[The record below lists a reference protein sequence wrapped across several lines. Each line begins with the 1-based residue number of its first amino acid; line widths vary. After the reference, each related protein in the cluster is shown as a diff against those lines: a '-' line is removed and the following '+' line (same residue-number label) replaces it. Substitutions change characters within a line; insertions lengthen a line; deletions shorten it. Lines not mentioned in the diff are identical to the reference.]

1 MLARAQA
8 QRGNVRCAW
17 RSSVDRHFQR
27 RIQPAEESGLR
38 AHLGHCPLCRRRY
51 DRHLLLGQ
59 LLPRRREDAADRL
72 ATGLG
77 LAAARAPA
85 MGMRWPLGDWRWVM
99 AGMAVGL
106 GAVGLAL
113 WTGDPARGRGP
124 ATTVAAGPRPDPER
138 LLEIF
143 RQGRDGLAPVTGGTV
158 AVDDRLVFA
167 VRNQHWRY
175 LTVAA
180 LEEAGALHVLSPT
193 RAIARAPGLQR
204 LPELSLAGV
213 RSARL
218 RVVAL
223 LTDRAPTADALAHAV
238 RDRRFPAIGV
248 RIETT
253 LVVRPR
259 GEAP

>member
-8 QRGNVRCAW
+8 GPRCAW

-27 RIQPAEESGLR
+27 RIRPSEESGLR
-38 AHLGHCPLCRRRY
+38 AHLDHCPLCRHRY

-77 LAAARAPA
+77 LAAPRAPT
-85 MGMRWPLGDWRWVM
+85 MGLRWPAGDWRWVL
-99 AGMAVGL
+99 AGMALGL
-106 GAVGLAL
+106 GAVVLAL
-113 WTGDPARGRGP
+113 PAARRSATAP
-124 ATTVAAGPRPDPER
+124 AIDAPER

-143 RQGRDGLAPVTGGTV
+143 RQGREGLAPVTGGTV
-158 AVDDRLVFA
+158 AVDDGLVFA
-167 VRNQHWRY
+167 VRNQTWRY

-180 LEEAGALHVLSPT
+180 LDEAGALHLLSPT

-204 LPELSLAGV
+204 LPERKLDGV
-213 RSARL
+213 RSTRL

-223 LTDRAPTADALAHAV
+223 LTDHPPTADALAHAV
-238 RDRRFPAIGV
+238 RDRQFPVVGV
-248 RIETT
+248 RIETM
-253 LVVRPR
+253 LVVRLG
-259 GEAP
+259 GEVP

>member
-77 LAAARAPA
+77 LAAARAPS

-106 GAVGLAL
+106 GAVALAL
-113 WTGDPARGRGP
+113 PTTDPARGRGP
-124 ATTVAAGPRPDPER
+124 ATVAAQPRPEVE

-143 RQGRDGLAPVTGGTV
+143 RQGRDGLAPVTSGTV

-180 LEEAGALHVLSPT
+180 LDEAGALHVLSPT
-193 RAIARAPGLQR
+193 RAMARAPGLQR
-204 LPELSLAGV
+204 LPELRLPGV
-213 RSARL
+213 PSTRL

-223 LTDRAPTADALAHAV
+223 LTDRAPTADALAQAV
-238 RDRRFPAIGV
+238 RDGRVPAVGV

-253 LVVRPR
+253 LIVRSR
-259 GEAP
+259 GEVP